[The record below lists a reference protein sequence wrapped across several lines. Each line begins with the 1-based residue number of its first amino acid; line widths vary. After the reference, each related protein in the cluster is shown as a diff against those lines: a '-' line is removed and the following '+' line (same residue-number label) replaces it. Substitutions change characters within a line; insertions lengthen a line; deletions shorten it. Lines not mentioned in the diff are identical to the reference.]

1 LKDSRLGLLL
11 NNPSFQLLPQPKPAA
26 SRVVAG
32 LGVCCLHTHRTQ
44 WGETMEGQNPHGE
57 ERQTLISALKSA
69 NFWLRKKPR
78 NKEFDFHIGTFKATA
93 TV

>member
-1 LKDSRLGLLL
+1 
-11 NNPSFQLLPQPKPAA
+11 
-26 SRVVAG
+26 
-32 LGVCCLHTHRTQ
+32 
-44 WGETMEGQNPHGE
+44 MEGQNPHGE